1 MKTKLTKKLLSLLV
15 CLVMLLQ
22 LLPAVAFAAEAVSYT
37 SYSWNGSK
45 LVSSVNTVSN
55 YTEVTTDTREM
66 SNGWYVVKGNVSIN
80 ARIKITG
87 TVNLVL
93 MDNCSLD
100 IGYTLWLNK
109 GNTLNIYAQS
119 TDPAVMGKLSST
131 GGYEQAGIGSD
142 RYNSCGDLNV
152 YGGIITTTGGY
163 NGAGIGSGF
172 GSSTSPA
179 NGGNVTVYSGAVTAT
194 GGNCSAG
201 IGCGHTYI
209 KDKNNI
215 PDFSGGTLTVYGG
228 TVTAISGSGA
238 CAIGGG
244 LYGKGADVT
253 VYGGTLTADGYGT
266 AIGGGQMGD
275 GGTVTVYGGTVHA
288 TTATHSATAAIG
300 AGYKGKY
307 GGSISIHG
315 GTVVAQGSRTYGPG
329 IGGGIEGFDC
339 TITGGTVTAIGGEY
353 APGIGGCYE
362 SGAISNGNV
371 VITGGNVMAVKGEQA
386 TDAIGA
392 PHKSTGSGTLT
403 DGKGNNVYLNTIT
416 LDGVEAN
423 TRIEAFNGI
432 GSYSLKDVY
441 TLDTNKLFL
450 YLPEG
455 VTPGITTIN
464 GQLMCGKMENR
475 EGTFGV
481 NCHAPSVNWTITET
495 EHYRICTNGCGAKL
509 EQATHSGD
517 TATCLKS
524 AYCTA
529 CGYKYAGVD
538 PHNHETSET
547 YYKFA
552 DDLTHTKRMVCCDA
566 VVETL
571 PHENVTDATCLG
583 IAHCGQCDTSYGQT
597 DESNHTGQLEW
608 VCVDKKTHIQ
618 KWSCCGLTVGE
629 ATPHQLTYT
638 TEGLTISGV
647 CDLCKEEGTVTMQAD
662 GGVYNGYAHKAQTTA
677 TGILEGWRSFAE
689 PTLTYCCE
697 GGCKTVGEHQVVMTL
712 GDKSVQKSFTV
723 TPKEL
728 TVTGVMAFDKS
739 YDGTGDF
746 RVNRVYLDGVVIYST
761 GQYDGAWDDVA
772 DDVELVWEDLTFTI
786 AGVTPGTYETVDVTG
801 VKLCGA
807 DAANYTVAE
816 SFDDVALNNEF
827 GRAFTIG
834 NATIW
839 ITPEDQNLIGS
850 AEVDQTAYVLEGLE
864 EQFSIT
870 GVALYDDGYG
880 QVAVETQ
887 DVVITLDGADVTAY
901 FDIICYTAV
910 LTRSCEGH
918 TFDENGFCATGSC
931 QLYQEADKVT
941 ETDEW
946 GNQQEVYQIWNAGQ
960 LYWFAQQVNDY
971 YNNGIYGK
979 LMADITVNEDMTAE
993 NLREWIPIGSG
1004 YPSYCGN
1011 FDGQGHTV
1019 SGLYFCDPEATY
1031 VGLFGYTNYNYEI
1044 KNIGVTNS
1052 YFECAGNVGGVIG
1065 YGYTVVNNCY
1075 VTDTVQI
1082 KAEYGVGGL
1091 MGYNGGSVSNS
1102 HAYFQTLIGGGYGEI
1117 TNCYYLS
1124 ETETD
1129 DGGKTAEQFASGE
1142 VAYLLQSGIQP
1153 GGYYDENDQWVETEA
1168 PHVWGQTIGT
1178 EEYPV
1183 LGGKRVY
1190 LAADGTYTNTEPG
1203 AVARVGGVDYLSVQK
1218 AVDAA
1223 DGQWVTLLGDSKESV
1238 VTDGDLYLDLN
1249 GYSLHSLTVGGK
1261 LYGMDSTTNDYDC
1274 SDGYGIIESFD
1285 GSYELVCKAQVDNA
1299 TRRYVAVEEPEG
1311 LSFHRIYVGVTHMTL
1326 RVSSQGFGYKAA
1338 FYGDELVKK
1347 YVTGFGFD
1355 VWVQEDNKQKLSLDG
1370 EEFVAGKTGNV
1381 KSLRIEHVLNVNATD
1396 ETNAQALQTEVY
1408 ADAFVTLRLDGSDIT
1423 VEASAVC
1430 GTLQQLLE
1438 AVNEDTSVY
1447 TEEQLT
1453 ALKNLLETYRAAI
1466 DKAACKVDN
1475 ILEK

>member
-22 LLPAVAFAAEAVSYT
+22 LLPATAFAAEAVSYT

-55 YTEVTTDTREM
+55 YTEVTTDTRAM
-66 SNGWYVVKGNVSIN
+66 SDGWYVVKDNVSIN

-119 TDPAVMGKLSST
+119 TDPAVMGKLSSK
-131 GGYEQAGIGSD
+131 GGYEQAGIGANQD
-142 RYNSCGDLNV
+142 NSCGDLNV

-163 NGAGIGSGF
+163 NGAGIGAGA
-172 GSSTSPA
+172 GSTKKPT
-179 NGGNVTVYSGAVTAT
+179 NGGNITVYSGAVTAT
-194 GGNCSAG
+194 GGSNSAG
-201 IGCGHTYI
+201 IGCGYTYI
-209 KDKNNI
+209 NDQNNI
-215 PDFSGGTLTVYGG
+215 PDFGGGTLTVYGG
-228 TVTAISGSGA
+228 TVTAINGSGA

-253 VYGGTLTADGYGT
+253 VYGGTLTADGYST
-266 AIGGGQMGD
+266 AIGGGRFGD
-275 GGTVTVYGGTVHA
+275 GGTVTVYGGTVYA
-288 TTATHSATAAIG
+288 SIAPYSSAPAIG

-315 GTVVAQGSRTYGPG
+315 GTVVAQGGSIYSSG

-353 APGIGGCYE
+353 APGIGACHD
-362 SGAISNGNV
+362 SGAISNGDV

-386 TDAIGA
+386 TVAIGGPNKGA
-392 PHKSTGSGTLT
+392 NSGSLT

-481 NCHAPSVNWTITET
+481 NCHAPSVNWTITDS
-495 EHYRICTNGCGAKL
+495 EHYRICANGCGAKL
-509 EQATHSGD
+509 EQATHSGG
-517 TATCLKS
+517 TATCLKPT
-524 AYCTA
+524 YCAA

-597 DESNHTGQLEW
+597 DASNHTGQLEW

-638 TEGLTISGV
+638 TEGFTISGV
-647 CDLCKEEGTVTMQAD
+647 CDLCKEEGTVTVQAD
-662 GGVYNGYAHKAQTTA
+662 GGVYTGYAHKAQTTA

-728 TVTGVMAFDKS
+728 TVSGVMAFDKS

-746 RVNRVYLDGVVIYST
+746 QVNRVYLDGVVIYST

-772 DDVELVWEDLTFTI
+772 DDVELVWENLTFTI
-786 AGVTPGTYETVDVTG
+786 EDVIPGTYETVDVTG
-801 VKLCGA
+801 VKLRGA
-807 DAANYTVAE
+807 DAANYTIAE
-816 SFDDVALNNEF
+816 SFADVALNNEY

-834 NATIW
+834 NKTIW
-839 ITPEDQNLIGS
+839 ITPENQNLIGS

-880 QVAVETQ
+880 QVAVQTQ

-901 FDIICYTAV
+901 FDIICHTGI

-946 GNQQEVYQIWNAGQ
+946 GNRQEVYQIWNAGQ
-960 LYWFAQQVNDY
+960 LYWFAQQVNEY

-993 NLREWIPIGSG
+993 NLREWIPIGNS
-1004 YPSYCGN
+1004 YPSYCGH

-1031 VGLFGYTNYNYEI
+1031 VGLFGYTDYNYEI

-1091 MGYNGGSVSNS
+1091 MGYNGGEISNS
-1102 HAYFQTLIGGGYGEI
+1102 YAYAGSLVGGGYGGI

-1142 VAYLLQSGIQP
+1142 VAYLLQSGIK
-1153 GGYYDENDQWVETEA
+1153 GT
-1168 PHVWGQTIGT
+1168 HIWGQTIGT
-1178 EEYPV
+1178 EEHPV
-1183 LGGKRVY
+1183 LGGLKVY
-1190 LAADGTYTNTEPG
+1190 KIYDGSYSNTDVAALVGNTRYET
-1203 AVARVGGVDYLSVQK
+1203 VQA
-1218 AVDAA
+1218 AVDNAA
-1223 DGQWVTLLGDSKESV
+1223 GGCVKLVKASNEAVTAKGN
-1238 VTDGDLYLDLN
+1238 LYLDLN
-1249 GYSLHSLTVGGK
+1249 GNSLQSLTVGGT
-1261 LYGMDSTTNDYDC
+1261 LYGLDSTTNDYDC
-1274 SDGYGIIESFD
+1274 SDGYGIIESFTGKRADHHRID
-1285 GSYELVCKAQVDNA
+1285 G
-1299 TRRYVAVEEPEG
+1299 RRYVAITQDG
-1311 LSFHRIYVGVTHMTL
+1311 KLSFHRIYVGVTHMNL
-1326 RVSSQGFGYKAA
+1326 KISSAGFGYKAA
-1338 FYGDELVKK
+1338 FYADEMVKDHI
-1347 YVTGFGFD
+1347 TGFGFD
-1355 VWVQEDNKQKLSLDG
+1355 VWVQEQNKIQLDLG
-1370 EEFVAGKTGNV
+1370 TEDFVAGKTGNV
-1381 KSLRIEHVLNVNATD
+1381 KTLRIENVLSSKVTD
-1396 ETNAQALQTEVY
+1396 EANAQALQTEVY

-1438 AVNEDTSVY
+1438 AVNADTSVY
-1447 TEEQLT
+1447 TQAQLT
-1453 ALKNLLETYRAAI
+1453 ALKALLETYSAAV

-1475 ILEK
+1475 ILEN